1 MFTGITE
8 EIGRVLLVE
17 ESHLVIS
24 ANIATPKLEIGGSI
38 AVNGICLTVTGFAT
52 NQFSVDVMPETAAR
66 TNIAQLH
73 NGSEVN
79 LETPL
84 TLKKPLGGHLVQG
97 HVDGTGKLTSLME
110 KGEALLLKFETRP
123 EIMHYIVSKGFI
135 AVDGVSLT
143 IVDSGSDFFTISIVH
158 HTRYNTTLG
167 IKRVGE
173 IVNLE
178 VDIIAKYVERFQRY
192 YQPGIT
198 NDFLREHGFA
208 TD

>member
-8 EIGRVLLVE
+8 EIGRVLSAK
-17 ESHLVIS
+17 ESRLVIS
-24 ANIATPKLEIGGSI
+24 ANKTTRELEMGGSV
-38 AVNGICLTVTGFAT
+38 AVNGVCLTATGFAT
-52 NQFSVDVMPETAAR
+52 NQFFVDFMPETVAR
-66 TNIAQLH
+66 ANIAQLH

-84 TLKKPLGGHLVQG
+84 TLEKPLGGHLVQG
-97 HVDGTGKLTSLME
+97 HVDGTGRLASLTE

-143 IVDSGSDFFTISIVH
+143 VVDSENDFFTVSIVR

-167 IKRVGE
+167 KKMVGE
-173 IVNLE
+173 TVNLE
-178 VDIIAKYVERFQRY
+178 VDIIAKYVERFQNH

-198 NDFLREHGFA
+198 NDLLREHGFT